1 MNLKGRLLRAEAT
14 VRGAMGR
21 FPWFDLEVWK
31 REECE
36 GLSLDEMEARR
47 LAEYPEHAGEI
58 RRYHALW
65 RKRRAETDG
74 VSDDVDTMEGET
86 NDDGGDD
93 DGQVR

>member
-47 LAEYPEHAGEI
+47 LAEFPEHAGEI

-65 RKRRAETDG
+65 RRRLAELDA
-74 VSDDVDTMEGET
+74 VPDDVDTMGPEA
-86 NDDGGDD
+86 NDDGGLS
-93 DGQVR
+93 DGSIR